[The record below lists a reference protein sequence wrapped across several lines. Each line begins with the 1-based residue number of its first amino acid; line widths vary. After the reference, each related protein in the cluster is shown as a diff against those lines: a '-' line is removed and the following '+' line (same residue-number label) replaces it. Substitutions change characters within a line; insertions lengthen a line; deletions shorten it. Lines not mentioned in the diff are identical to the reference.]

1 MDDLFKLLWRIINF
15 IFIYL
20 LIDML
25 FSRKKRRGGPNQNN
39 RNNNQSRYFDDETK
53 DQGFDQSQS
62 YTDFYKGES
71 QINQAYQAL
80 GLQKGVTLK
89 EVKKK
94 YIELAKK
101 YHPDKNPGNLE
112 AQAEMTKINNAYD
125 IIVEDFNKRK
135 A

>member
-1 MDDLFKLLWRIINF
+1 MDDLFRLLWKIINF
-15 IFIYL
+15 IFIVL

-25 FSRKKRRGGPNQNN
+25 FSRKRRRGGPNQNN
-39 RNNNQSRYFDDETK
+39 GNNKQSRYFDDETR

-62 YTDFYKGES
+62 HTDFYQGES
-71 QINQAYQAL
+71 LINQAYQAL
-80 GLQKGVTLK
+80 GLQKGTPLK
-89 EVKKK
+89 DVKKR

-125 IIVEDFNKRK
+125 IIVEDFNKKK